1 MLRDTNFQLG
11 LLTEPAAPTPAEA
24 NVAPSAGPR
33 TVLAGNVEHQAPAR
47 NTRLVELRL
56 WTGGKTC
63 TDVRSCSASL
73 A

>member
-11 LLTEPAAPTPAEA
+11 LLTEPAAPDALQGQRSP
-24 NVAPSAGPR
+24 VGRGPG

-56 WTGGKTC
+56 WTGG
-63 TDVRSCSASL
+63 
-73 A
+73 